1 MGVGLLCFCFS
12 SRRRHTRCALVT
24 GVQTCALP
32 ILVHLSQPDNVG
44 QLVEAS
50 GGYDLPAFANLTKFD
65 TWANAAPPKGTLFH
79 YPDPY
84 GIQTKSIA
92 GAPAPANIAFQIYNQ
107 ALQTTIDRKST
118 RLTSRH

>member
-1 MGVGLLCFCFS
+1 MRISDWS
-12 SRRRHTRCALVT
+12 SDVCSSDL
-24 GVQTCALP
+24 
-32 ILVHLSQPDNVG
+32 
-44 QLVEAS
+44 AS

-92 GAPAPANIAFQIYNQ
+92 GAPAPANIAFQLYNQ
-107 ALQTTIDRKST
+107 ALQTKMVVRYNQGESKIGSALGRVKVYQYV
-118 RLTSRH
+118 